1 MFEVEK
7 NGLLP
12 LSKESL
18 ATNVPARAGV
28 YMLSTASADG
38 VTHLFFASY
47 TENLF
52 NSLWRLVH
60 HDYTHIP
67 AEHTHYFGIQRCFFS
82 YFVIVG
88 TEYREDVEKI
98 LTQTVDPIQ
107 RLRIVNCS

>member
-12 LSKESL
+12 LNKDSL
-18 ATNVPARAGV
+18 ATNVPARTGV
-28 YMLSTASADG
+28 YVLSTASVDG
-38 VTHLFFASY
+38 VVHSFFASY

-60 HDYTHIP
+60 CDYTHIP
-67 AEHTHYFGIQRCFFS
+67 AEHRHYFGIQRCFFS

-88 TEYREDVEKI
+88 AEYRKDVEKI

-107 RLRIVNCS
+107 RLRIANCN